1 MEMYCE
7 CEVSEEESVNYVNFS
22 RLIRQREREMILET
36 IREIEEER
44 EKQEE
49 IERQLQKVSILGVES
64 LLLFSA
70 YTYSRVRNRRRAG
83 NKRRAWKIW

>member
-7 CEVSEEESVNYVNFS
+7 CEVSEEESVNYVNIS
-22 RLIRQREREMILET
+22 RLISERQREMLLER

-49 IERQLQKVSILGVES
+49 IERELQKVGILGVES
-64 LLLFSA
+64 LLPFSA
-70 YTYSRVRNRRRAG
+70 
-83 NKRRAWKIW
+83 

>member
-70 YTYSRVRNRRRAG
+70 YT
-83 NKRRAWKIW
+83 